1 MILLI
6 QLILF
11 LNLLNSIN
19 AHLSFKPFLHNSHCN
34 NLIPRRGKRLLE
46 NRSLSTAKKSSR
58 DMAKPKLLIEK
69 IKEAVTTPT
78 TATTKAKAK
87 GSGSKSINLLN
98 LQYDF
103 SIASF
108 ISGIFFATSVYYYL
122 ESEKFETKFLRNQL
136 ISDEINLDNIEKS
149 KVLKDPKLFKEA
161 FIKGNERLCL
171 ALLEQKR
178 GELNELIFDTIL
190 IEAIYKN
197 MPRLVNSLLPH
208 CRQQIDVLNEETGD
222 NPLLAAIKAKMFPQA
237 RELLKM
243 GAKPFIPAT
252 LKYKSRG
259 IEDFLK
265 EIVDVTVESEDLKR
279 DLLRLYG
286 NKI

>member
-1 MILLI
+1 MT
-6 QLILF
+6 
-11 LNLLNSIN
+11 SIN
-19 AHLSFKPFLHNSHCN
+19 AHLSFKPFLYSSHCN
-34 NLIPRRGKRLLE
+34 NLIPRRGKRLLD

-58 DMAKPKLLIEK
+58 DMAKPKRLTNIAK
-69 IKEAVTTPT
+69 IKEAVSAPT
-78 TATTKAKAK
+78 TTKPKAK

-122 ESEKFETKFLRNQL
+122 ESDKSETKLLRNQL
-136 ISDEINLDNIEKS
+136 LSDEINLDKLEKS

-171 ALLEQKR
+171 ALLEQKH
-178 GELNELIFDTIL
+178 GELSDLIFDTIL

-197 MPRLVNSLLPH
+197 MPRLVDYLLPY
-208 CRQQIDVLNEETGD
+208 CRQQIDVMNEETGD
-222 NPLLAAIKAKMFPQA
+222 NPLLAAIKAKMFPLA
-237 RELLKM
+237 RELLKR

-265 EIVDVTVESEDLKR
+265 EIVDVTVESEDFKR

-286 NKI
+286 NGDHENLKADH